1 MRFTRITIIKTTEPT
16 NDNTNEL
23 LQWFGG
29 TLGLFN
35 IRDKD
40 RSCFRI
46 FITLIN
52 SLKQKKGI
60 SSDEIANKTGLTR
73 GTVVYHLN
81 KLMEVGL
88 VGETNNRYYLKHE
101 TLEEISESI
110 REEINEA
117 FDSLSY
123 IGRNLDKKLALNT
136 KKWKQHKQNYH
147 LRKENTT

>member
-1 MRFTRITIIKTTEPT
+1 MRFTRVTIIRT
-16 NDNTNEL
+16 NTPSKDNVNEL

-35 IRDKD
+35 LRDKD

-46 FITLIN
+46 FVVL
-52 SLKQKKGI
+52 LKSVKQRPKGI
-60 SSDEIANKTGLTR
+60 SSDEIAERTDLSR

-88 VGETNNRYYLKHE
+88 VEEANNKYYLRFE
-101 TLEEISESI
+101 SLEEISESI
-110 REEINEA
+110 RGEVNES

-123 IGRNLDKKLALNT
+123 IGRSLDEKLGLKKS
-136 KKWKQHKQNYH
+136 
-147 LRKENTT
+147 

>member
-1 MRFTRITIIKTTEPT
+1 MRFTRITIIKTTSPNNE
-16 NDNTNEL
+16 NVNEL

-46 FITLIN
+46 FIVLLESNKRRI
-52 SLKQKKGI
+52 SL
-60 SSDEIANKTGLTR
+60 SSDDIADKTSLSR

-88 VGETNNRYYLKHE
+88 VDEKSNRYYLRFE
-101 TLEEISESI
+101 SLEELSEHI
-110 REEINEA
+110 RNEVNLA
-117 FDSLSY
+117 FDSLSI
-123 IGRNLDKKLALNT
+123 IGKNLDKKLGLI
-136 KKWKQHKQNYH
+136 KK
-147 LRKENTT
+147 L

>member
-1 MRFTRITIIKTTEPT
+1 MKFTRITIIKTSEPA
-16 NDNTNEL
+16 NDNVNEL

-35 IRDKD
+35 MRDKD

-46 FITLIN
+46 FVTLLNSIKIN
-52 SLKQKKGI
+52 KGL
-60 SSDEIANKTGLTR
+60 SSDTIAEKTALTR

-88 VGETNNRYYLKHE
+88 INEVNNRYYLKFE

-110 REEINEA
+110 RGEVNEA

-123 IGRNLDKKLALNT
+123 IGKNLDNKLGLNT
-136 KKWKQHKQNYH
+136 KK
-147 LRKENTT
+147 

>member
-1 MRFTRITIIKTTEPT
+1 MRFTRITIIRTNEPA
-16 NDNTNEL
+16 NQNVNEL

-46 FITLIN
+46 FITLLRAIKN
-52 SLKQKKGI
+52 KPQGL
-60 SSDEIANKTGLTR
+60 SSDEIAERTTLSR

-81 KLMEVGL
+81 KLMEVGIVL
-88 VGETNNRYYLKHE
+88 EANNKYYLKHE

-110 REEINEA
+110 RDEVNDA
-117 FDSLSY
+117 FDSLSH
-123 IGRNLDKKLALNT
+123 ISRNLDKKLGLD
-136 KKWKQHKQNYH
+136 KK
-147 LRKENTT
+147 

>member
-16 NDNTNEL
+16 NKNVNEL

-46 FITLIN
+46 FITLLN
-52 SLKQKKGI
+52 SVKYNKGI
-60 SSDEIANKTGLTR
+60 SSDEIAEKTALTR

-88 VGETNNRYYLKHE
+88 INEVNNRYYLKYE
-101 TLEEISESI
+101 SLEEISESI
-110 REEINEA
+110 RTEINDA

-123 IGRNLDKKLALNT
+123 IGKNLDEKLGLNT
-136 KKWKQHKQNYH
+136 KK
-147 LRKENTT
+147 